1 MLSSITDV
9 TRIDSVEPH
18 SAGMREKLI
27 GKIFERLYSLS
38 SVIDEHSREVE
49 KLTGLSKNQA
59 QTILAVAHSS
69 SPRVSELAR
78 NLYLNPATM
87 VRILDRLEEQGLVT
101 RTRSKTDR
109 RVVEIGL
116 TEKAR
121 EAELV
126 LQNFNHGNSKDCLEA
141 ADNRDLENMLETLQN
156 LYTLLDCEYRH
167 QSLQQDTESKRGIL

>member
-1 MLSSITDV
+1 MLSTIACVSMKSPI
-9 TRIDSVEPH
+9 SPS
-18 SAGMREKLI
+18 SAVKREKLL

-59 QTILAVAHSS
+59 QTILAVAHST

-78 NLYLNPATM
+78 ILYLNPVTM

-126 LQNFNHGNSKDCLEA
+126 LQNFNHGNSTDCLEGTE
-141 ADNRDLENMLETLQN
+141 NRDLENMLETLQN
-156 LYTLLDCEYRH
+156 LYTLLDSEYRH
-167 QSLQQDTESKRGIL
+167 QSRQQAPESKRGKL